1 MQSFRVAVEPHDW
14 RTQETRLA
22 RLWYRYAAMN
32 AGKTSSLLQVAHN
45 YEENGEKVL
54 LLTSALDDR
63 DGKGL
68 ISSRIGLKREAFTYT
83 RLTNFLERLEG
94 VEVAC
99 VLIDE
104 AQFLTEEQ
112 ARQLHR
118 WVHTKNIPVMCFG
131 LRSDFRGDP
140 FPGAAVLLTLA
151 DNLEEIRTAC
161 RCGKKATMNMRI
173 DDDGARVVEGA
184 QVLIGG
190 NDRYRQVCA
199 RCFYG

>member
-1 MQSFRVAVEPHDW
+1 M
-14 RTQETRLA
+14 A

-63 DGKGL
+63 DGPGL
-68 ISSRIGLKREAFTYT
+68 ISSRIGLKREAATYT
-83 RLTNFLERLEG
+83 SSTNFLERLKD
-94 VEVAC
+94 VDVAC

-104 AQFLTEEQ
+104 AQFLTVDQ
-112 ARQLHR
+112 VRQLHR
-118 WVHTKNIPVMCFG
+118 WVHTNDSPVMCFG

-140 FPGAAVLLTLA
+140 FPGAAMLLTLA

-161 RCGKKATMNMRI
+161 RCGKKATMNIRI
-173 DDDGARVVEGA
+173 DEAGERVQEGD

-190 NDRYRQVCA
+190 NSRYRQVCA
-199 RCFYG
+199 RCFYS